1 MTKQAVGPGRL
12 VAGRYRVED
21 LLDEVGAVRS
31 WRAIDEVLSRP
42 VYVQTVPNDDNAAD
56 VLTAAARTA
65 SHVADPR
72 FLQILDVDDDDGISY
87 VVREWVAG
95 RDLKSILAGGPLDSE
110 QAAALGREVAE
121 ALSAAHRSRVH
132 HLRLAPGNVFI
143 APDGSVKIGGL
154 ATEAALH
161 HIEDDDPDA
170 ADAAGIGRLLYAALT
185 ARWPGDGE
193 HGLEQPLR
201 VDGRFASPRQVRPG
215 VPRILDEVVDRA
227 LGNGD
232 RHHAAALLSPAG
244 IADALARGPI
254 HPRSGGV
261 LGDSDPDQPPP
272 AILDTPAPMIT
283 ANHNATFIQTTDDRD
298 LDRPTALRRA
308 IGVVVGLAFL
318 VGAFYLGLQLFTGG
332 GDDEIAAENPPAT
345 TPADEVDEEPVSNP
359 EPDDDPD
366 ESPDEPE
373 DTETEEPEL
382 ESGVQLLQP
391 EPAEV
396 GGGAR
401 ISLAGSVEPT
411 VEGIQLRVERRLDD
425 GDWTGFPDNSSPITT
440 STGANGGFSTWVQT
454 SRAGANEWRLVGEID
469 GEPVESN
476 IVTVIIN

>member
-1 MTKQAVGPGRL
+1 

-31 WRAIDEVLSRP
+31 WRAVDEVLSRP
-42 VYVQTVPNDDNAAD
+42 VYVQTVPNDDNAAE
-56 VLTAAARTA
+56 LLSTAARTA

-95 RDLKSILAGGPLDSE
+95 RDLKSILADGPLDSE

-121 ALSAAHRSRVH
+121 ALTAAHRSKVH

-161 HIEDDDPDA
+161 HIKDDEPDT
-170 ADAAGIGRLLYAALT
+170 ADAVGVGRLLYAALT

-193 HGLEQPLR
+193 HGLDQPLR

-232 RHHAAALLSPAG
+232 RHHASPLLSPAS

-261 LGDSDPDQPPP
+261 LGESDEDQRPP
-272 AILDTPAPMIT
+272 AILDTPTPMIT
-283 ANHNATFIQTTDDRD
+283 ANHSATFIQTNHDRD
-298 LDRPTALRRA
+298 IDRPTAVRRV
-308 IGVVVGLAFL
+308 IGVVVGLIFL
-318 VGAFYLGLQLFTGG
+318 VASGYLGVLLLTGG
-332 GDDEIAAENPPAT
+332 GDDETAAGNPPVT
-345 TPADEVDEEPVSNP
+345 TPPDEVDEDPVSNP
-359 EPDDDPD
+359 EPDEDLDEDLDEPIDDP
-366 ESPDEPE
+366 
-373 DTETEEPEL
+373 ETEEPEL
-382 ESGVQLLQP
+382 ESGVQLQQP
-391 EPAEV
+391 QPAEV

-401 ISLAGSVEPT
+401 INLVGSIEPAA
-411 VEGIQLRVERRLDD
+411 EGVQLRVERRLDN
-425 GDWTGFPDNSSPITT
+425 GDWLSFPDNSSPITT
-440 STGANGGFSTWVQT
+440 STDAGGAFSTWVQT
-454 SRAGANEWRLVGEID
+454 SRSGSNDWRLVGEID